1 MLIEQITEF
10 EPSGPGPPGHTSISI
25 NCHFHDKT
33 KISTAN
39 PRMVYYL
46 LLKYCTRQC
55 TLLPPTW
62 IKLRTKFN
70 IKIQDFKR
78 VLNLNCKQN
87 EDWTIQFFQLAFKC

>member
-10 EPSGPGPPGHTSISI
+10 ELSGPGLPGRTRIPI

-33 KISTAN
+33 KISKAN
-39 PRMVYYL
+39 LRMDYYL
-46 LLKYCTRQC
+46 LLKYYTRQC
-55 TLLPPTW
+55 TLLFSTW
-62 IKLRTKFN
+62 TKSLAKFN

-87 EDWTIQFFQLAFKC
+87 EG